1 MSTDKGNQANID
13 WEEIIVRLT
22 AFTRS
27 WTRGKPWFRGE
38 TTATFLMGK
47 EVEDYVFAAIG
58 KYLEEP
64 EKFDPDKGE
73 LLEYLKYNLVRSFVA
88 NDLRKKEN
96 NQTDDIFAEDNEEG
110 DDETSSSYS
119 ERVLPYTAAL
129 FPDDIDYNAI
139 KEYIEKEVQDDAD
152 AENIFLGIYTYGMKR
167 REVIE
172 EFTMTAVVFDN
183 GMRRL
188 TTVINRAA
196 AHFNK
201 NTQTV

>member
-1 MSTDKGNQANID
+1 MSTDTSNQTHID

-38 TTATFLMGK
+38 KTATFLMGK
-47 EVEDYVFAAIG
+47 EVEDYVYAAIG

-64 EKFDPDKGE
+64 EKFDPNKGE
-73 LLEYLKYNLVRSFVA
+73 VLEYLKYNLVRSFVA

-96 NQTDDIFAEDNEEG
+96 NQTDDIFAEDSEE
-110 DDETSSSYS
+110 DEEDGSSSYS

-129 FPDDIDYNAI
+129 FPDYIDYNAI
-139 KEYIEKEVQDDAD
+139 KEFIEKEVQGDAD

-172 EFTMTAVVFDN
+172 EFTMTAVAFDN

-188 TTVINRAA
+188 NTVINQAA

>member
-1 MSTDKGNQANID
+1 MSIDTGSQDHID

-38 TTATFLMGK
+38 KTTTFLMGK

-96 NQTDDIFAEDNEEG
+96 NRTDDIFAEDNDE
-110 DDETSSSYS
+110 DDEGGSSSYS

-139 KEYIEKEVQDDAD
+139 KEYIEKEVQGDAD

-172 EFTMTAVVFDN
+172 EFTMTAVAFDN

>member
-1 MSTDKGNQANID
+1 MSTDTDNQTHID

-38 TTATFLMGK
+38 KTTNFLMGK
-47 EVEDYVFAAIG
+47 EVEDYVYAAIG
-58 KYLEEP
+58 KYLEDP
-64 EKFDPDKGE
+64 EKFDPNKGE

-96 NQTDDIFAEDNEEG
+96 NQTDDIFAEDSEE
-110 DDETSSSYS
+110 DEEDGSSSYS

-139 KEYIEKEVQDDAD
+139 KEFIEKEVQGDAD

-172 EFTMTAVVFDN
+172 EFTMTAVTFDN

-196 AHFNK
+196 GHFNK

>member
-1 MSTDKGNQANID
+1 MGTDTGSQPHID

-27 WTRGKPWFRGE
+27 WVRGKPWFRGE
-38 TTATFLMGK
+38 NTTTFLMGK
-47 EVEDYVFAAIG
+47 ETEDYVFAAIG
-58 KYLEEP
+58 RYLEQP
-64 EKFDPDKGE
+64 DKFDSQKGE
-73 LLEYLKYNLVRSFVA
+73 LLEYLKYNLVRSFIA

-96 NQTDDIFAEDNEEG
+96 NQTDDIFADNDEDDEEG
-110 DDETSSSYS
+110 SSSYS

-139 KEYIEKEVQDDAD
+139 KEYIEKEVQGDAV

-167 REVIE
+167 MEVIE
-172 EFTMTAVVFDN
+172 EFTMTAVAFDN

-188 TTVINRAA
+188 NTVINRAA
-196 AHFNK
+196 VQFNK
-201 NTQTV
+201 NNQTV

>member
-1 MSTDKGNQANID
+1 MNTSTLTD
-13 WEEIIVRLT
+13 EEWKDIIIRLT

-27 WTRGKPWFRGE
+27 WVRGKPWFRGE
-38 TTATFLMGK
+38 KTTTFLMGK

-58 KYLEEP
+58 RYLEHP
-64 EKFDPDKGE
+64 GKFDPDQGE
-73 LLEYLKYNLVRSFVA
+73 LLEYLKYNLVRSFIA

-96 NQTDDIFAEDNEEG
+96 NQTDDIFAEDNDD
-110 DDETSSSYS
+110 DDEENASSYS
-119 ERVLPYTAAL
+119 ERLLPNTAAL

-139 KEYIEKEVQDDAD
+139 KEYIEKEVQGDVD

-167 REVIE
+167 RKVIE
-172 EFTMTAVVFDN
+172 EFTMTADVYDN
-183 GMRRL
+183 AMRRL

-201 NTQTV
+201 NKQTV

>member
-1 MSTDKGNQANID
+1 MSTVKLTDEE
-13 WEEIIVRLT
+13 WEDIIVRLT

-38 TTATFLMGK
+38 KTTSFLMGK
-47 EVEDYVFAAIG
+47 EIEDYVFTAIG
-58 KYLEEP
+58 RYLEHP
-64 EKFDPDKGE
+64 EKFDPNQGE

-96 NQTDDIFAEDNEEG
+96 NQTDDIFAEDSNDNDEE
-110 DDETSSSYS
+110 SASSYS
-119 ERVLPYTAAL
+119 EKILPYTDAL
-129 FPDDIDYNAI
+129 FPDDIDYNSI
-139 KEYIEKEVQDDAD
+139 KEYIEKEVQGDAD
-152 AENIFLGIYTYGMKR
+152 AENIFLGIYSYGMKR

-172 EFTMTAVVFDN
+172 EFTMTAIAYDN
-183 GMRRL
+183 AMRRL

-201 NTQTV
+201 NKQTV

>member
-1 MSTDKGNQANID
+1 MSTDTGNQTHID
-13 WEEIIVRLT
+13 WEEIILRLT
-22 AFTRS
+22 AFTHS

-38 TTATFLMGK
+38 KTTTFLMGK
-47 EVEDYVFAAIG
+47 EVEDYVYAAIG

-64 EKFDPDKGE
+64 EKFDPKKGE

-96 NQTDDIFAEDNEEG
+96 NQTDDIFAEDNEE
-110 DDETSSSYS
+110 DEEDSSSSYS
-119 ERVLPYTAAL
+119 ELVLPYSAAL
-129 FPDDIDYNAI
+129 FPDDIDYSAI
-139 KEYIEKEVQDDAD
+139 KEFIEKEVQGDAD

-172 EFTMTAVVFDN
+172 EFTMTAVAFDN

-188 TTVINRAA
+188 NTVINRAA

-201 NTQTV
+201 NIQTV

>member
-1 MSTDKGNQANID
+1 MNTNTVNPPQID
-13 WEEIIVRLT
+13 WEDIIVRLT

-27 WTRGKPWFRGE
+27 CTRGKSWFRGE
-38 TTATFLMGK
+38 RTTTFLMGK

-58 KYLEEP
+58 RYLEQP

-73 LLEYLKYNLVRSFVA
+73 LLEYLEYNLIRSFIA

-96 NQTDDIFAEDNEEG
+96 NQTDDIFADDN
-110 DDETSSSYS
+110 DDDDGESASSYS

-139 KEYIEKEVQDDAD
+139 KEYIEKEVQGDND

-172 EFTMTAVVFDN
+172 EFTMTAIAFDN
-183 GMRRL
+183 AMRRL
-188 TTVINRAA
+188 NTIINRTAN
-196 AHFNK
+196 HFNK
-201 NTQTV
+201 NNQTV

>member
-1 MSTDKGNQANID
+1 MNTGTLTD
-13 WEEIIVRLT
+13 EEWKDIIIRLT

-27 WTRGKPWFRGE
+27 WVRGKPWFRGE
-38 TTATFLMGK
+38 KTTTFLMGK

-58 KYLEEP
+58 RYLEHP
-64 EKFDPDKGE
+64 EKFDPEQGE
-73 LLEYLKYNLVRSFVA
+73 LLEYLKYNLVRSFIA

-96 NQTDDIFAEDNEEG
+96 NQTDDIFAEDNDDNDEENA
-110 DDETSSSYS
+110 SSYS
-119 ERVLPYTAAL
+119 ERLLPYTAAL

-139 KEYIEKEVQDDAD
+139 KEYIEKEVQGDVD

-167 REVIE
+167 RKVIE
-172 EFTMTAVVFDN
+172 EFTMTGVVYDN
-183 GMRRL
+183 AMRRL

-201 NTQTV
+201 NKQMV

>member
-1 MSTDKGNQANID
+1 MSTNTGNQTHID
-13 WEEIIVRLT
+13 WEEIILRLT

-38 TTATFLMGK
+38 KTTTFLMGK
-47 EVEDYVFAAIG
+47 EVDDYVYTAIG

-64 EKFDPDKGE
+64 EKFDPNKGE

-96 NQTDDIFAEDNEEG
+96 NQTDDIFAEDSEE
-110 DDETSSSYS
+110 DEEDGSSSYS

-129 FPDDIDYNAI
+129 FPDDIDYRAI
-139 KEYIEKEVQDDAD
+139 KEFIEKEVQGDAD
-152 AENIFLGIYTYGMKR
+152 TENIFLGIYTYGMKR
-167 REVIE
+167 REVRE
-172 EFTMTAVVFDN
+172 EFSMTAVTFDN
-183 GMRRL
+183 AMRRL
-188 TTVINRAA
+188 NTVINRAA

>member
-1 MSTDKGNQANID
+1 MNTDTGSQADID

-27 WTRGKPWFRGE
+27 WVRGKPWFRGE
-38 TTATFLMGK
+38 TTTTFLMGK
-47 EVEDYVFAAIG
+47 EVEDYVFTAIG
-58 KYLEEP
+58 RYLEQP
-64 EKFDPDKGE
+64 EKFDPQKGE
-73 LLEYLKYNLVRSFVA
+73 LLEYLKYNLVRSYIA

-96 NQTDDIFAEDNEEG
+96 NQTDDIFAEDNDEDDEEG
-110 DDETSSSYS
+110 SSSYS

-139 KEYIEKEVQDDAD
+139 KEYIEKEVQGDTD

-167 REVIE
+167 RDVIE
-172 EFTMTAVVFDN
+172 EFTMTAVAFDN

-188 TTVINRAA
+188 NTVINRAA
-196 AHFNK
+196 VQFNK
-201 NTQTV
+201 NKQTV

>member
-1 MSTDKGNQANID
+1 MSTDTGIQTHID

-27 WTRGKPWFRGE
+27 WVRGKPWFRGE
-38 TTATFLMGK
+38 KTTTFLMGK

-58 KYLEEP
+58 RYLEEFD
-64 EKFDPDKGE
+64 KFDPGKGE
-73 LLEYLKYNLVRSFVA
+73 LLEYLKYNLVRSFIA

-96 NQTDDIFAEDNEEG
+96 NQTDDIFAEDNDED
-110 DDETSSSYS
+110 DDESASSYS

-139 KEYIEKEVQDDAD
+139 KEYIEKEVQGDND
-152 AENIFLGIYTYGMKR
+152 AENIFLGIYIYGMKR

-172 EFTMTAVVFDN
+172 EFTMTAVAFDN
-183 GMRRL
+183 AMRRL
-188 TTVINRAA
+188 NTVINRTAN
-196 AHFNK
+196 HFNK
-201 NTQTV
+201 NKQTV

>member
-1 MSTDKGNQANID
+1 MSTNTTSQTHID
-13 WEEIIVRLT
+13 WEEIIIRLI

-38 TTATFLMGK
+38 TTTTFLMGK
-47 EVEDYVFAAIG
+47 EVEDYVFEAIG
-58 KYLEEP
+58 KYLEKP

-96 NQTDDIFAEDNEEG
+96 NQTDDIFAEDSEEHH
-110 DDETSSSYS
+110 DEKSSSYS

-129 FPDDIDYNAI
+129 FQDDVDYNAI
-139 KEYIEKEVQDDAD
+139 KEYIEKEVQGDAD
-152 AENIFLGIYTYGMKR
+152 VENIFLGIYIYGMKR

-172 EFTMTAVVFDN
+172 EFTMTAASFDN

-196 AHFNK
+196 THFNK
-201 NTQTV
+201 HTQTV